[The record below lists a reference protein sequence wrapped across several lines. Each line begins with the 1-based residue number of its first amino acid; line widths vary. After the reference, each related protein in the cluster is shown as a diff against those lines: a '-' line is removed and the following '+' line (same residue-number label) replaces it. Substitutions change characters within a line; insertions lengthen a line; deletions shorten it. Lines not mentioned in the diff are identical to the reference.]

1 MWLNFIVTLYSKV
14 EVNDILMQTVIENGL
29 NTSLMK
35 INTSGSDARL
45 NWYRQCLYAHQQYY
59 KFLIICECIIQQF
72 NRFESKC
79 DNIKSGILNIYYLVY
94 ICLKNKS

>member
-1 MWLNFIVTLYSKV
+1 
-14 EVNDILMQTVIENGL
+14 MQTVIENGL

-59 KFLIICECIIQQF
+59 KFLIICECVIPQF
-72 NRFESKC
+72 NRFESNC
-79 DNIKSGILNIYYLVY
+79 DSIKSGMLNFYYLVY
-94 ICLKNKS
+94 ICLQNKSKNLNS